1 MAKAST
7 RYVCQSCAAV
17 TARWAGRCEACG
29 AWNSMVE
36 EPLAS
41 AAPVGGTRART
52 RSAAGITLEPLS
64 GAGAPPP
71 RLPSRIAEFDRVTG
85 GGLVPGSALLVG
97 GEPGVG
103 KSTLLLQVAA
113 AMAGDDRRVVYVSGE
128 EAIDQVRLRAR
139 RMGLAEAA
147 VDLAAATQ
155 VEPILATLESGPPP
169 QLVIVD
175 SIQTLWMQGLE
186 SAPGTVS
193 QVRGSAQSLIRAAKA
208 RGFALVLVG
217 HVNKEGAIAGP
228 KVLEHMVDAV
238 LSIEG
243 ERGHPFRILRADKN
257 RFGATEEIGVFEM
270 TEGGLEQVA
279 NPSALF
285 LSDRDEEISGSAVFA
300 GIEGT
305 RPILVEIQ
313 ALVAGQPAG
322 SPRRAVVGWD
332 SGRLAMLLAVLET
345 RCGLQ
350 LSAKDVYLNVV
361 GGLRVSEPAADLAV
375 AAALISAACD
385 KPVPQGTVLYGEIG
399 LGGEIRAVSRA
410 ELRIKEAAKLGFT
423 EALGPSARGRQN
435 KSERPPSDLS
445 LRPLSHLR
453 DLVARLASGQGA
465 FKTHERGDA
474 EERPADRQDGP
485 RGRRSDGLGDRA
497 AAGTPGGGAVGSR
510 GKGR

>member
-1 MAKAST
+1 MAKATT
-7 RYVCQSCAAV
+7 RYVCQSCGAFS
-17 TARWAGRCEACG
+17 ARWAGRCDACG
-29 AWNSMVE
+29 EWNSFVE
-36 EPLAS
+36 EALPSAVPL
-41 AAPVGGTRART
+41 GGGKKRT
-52 RSAAGITLEPLS
+52 RSNSAGSSGLALERLS

-71 RLPSRIAEFDRVTG
+71 RLPSGLVEFDRVTG
-85 GGLVPGSALLVG
+85 GGLVPGSAVLLG

-113 AMAGDDRRVVYVSGE
+113 KIAFDGGRVLYVSGE

-139 RMGLAEAA
+139 RMGLAEAD

-155 VEPILATLESGPPP
+155 VEPILSALEAGTPP
-169 QLVIVD
+169 QLVIID
-175 SIQTLWMQGLE
+175 SIQTLWVQDLE

-193 QVRGSAQSLIRAAKA
+193 QVRASAQSLIRSAKS

-238 LSIEG
+238 LSVEG
-243 ERGHPFRILRADKN
+243 ERGHSFRILRADKN

-270 TEGGLEQVA
+270 TEAGLEEVP

-285 LSDRDEEISGSAVFA
+285 LSDRDDAISGSAVFA

-305 RPILVEIQ
+305 RPILVEVQ

-332 SGRLAMLLAVLET
+332 SGRLAMILAVLET
-345 RCGLQ
+345 RCGLN

-361 GGLRVSEPAADLAV
+361 GGLRIAEPAADLAV

-385 KPVPQGTVLYGEIG
+385 KPVPSAAILFGEVG
-399 LGGEIRAVSRA
+399 LGGEIRAVNRA
-410 ELRIKEAAKLGFT
+410 ELRLKEAAKLGFA
-423 EALGPSARGRQN
+423 EAFAPSPRGKAGKAAQ
-435 KSERPPSDLS
+435 PPDGLTV
-445 LRPLSHLR
+445 LRLTHLR
-453 DLVARLASGQGA
+453 DLVARLASSGRDAKTLSGDQG
-465 FKTHERGDA
+465 
-474 EERPADRQDGP
+474 RPRPSQA
-485 RGRRSDGLGDRA
+485 A
-497 AAGTPGGGAVGSR
+497 AAGEVATPASTGRETRVTRGGEH
-510 GKGR
+510 